1 MSVTQSLDTAPA
13 IEERQLEAWRRMTPA
28 QKLHVVCELV
38 RASEEL
44 ARVGLRQR
52 HPRATERELA
62 LRLAALRL
70 DRPTLLRWLAWDPE
84 REGY

>member
-1 MSVTQSLDTAPA
+1 MRTLATDTDPE
-13 IEERQLEAWRRMTPA
+13 IEQRQVETWRRMTPA
-28 QKLHVVCELV
+28 EKLHVVNELV

-44 ARVGLRQR
+44 ALVGIRQR
-52 HPRATERELA
+52 HPRATGRELD

-70 DRPTLLRWLAWDPE
+70 DRELMVRWLGWDPE